1 MYFIIV
7 IYLSVIKLSLNLATK
22 DYHDQRS
29 LKIQFAPI
37 PKSAQVGICVIMMQL
52 LSIIISRLRA
62 MRKHLTFSLIHNHL
76 KNSVDGK
83 SSIFYRSF
91 RKYLVWLTLA
101 NLILLTNCNT
111 SIKNPG
117 PTKNLSVL
125 YQNVQGLIPV
135 SELKEENPLLNEN
148 KLLELQAYVYHHSPD
163 IVVLNETWLKS
174 TINDNEIFP
183 PESYKIF
190 RRDRSPESHPPDPN
204 NPIKFK
210 RNGGGVLIA
219 VKSSLDLTS
228 KRVNIECKAEVLTLE
243 ITLNNKTKLCLSTLY
258 RVGTLGARN
267 QQALQEYYSSLLKNR
282 KYSKMYIIGD
292 LNLPS
297 LSVTEWSTGQG
308 TQPLNQSFLDMF
320 NNMSFEQ
327 CIEQATHN
335 HGNLLDVLLT
345 NAPQSIA
352 RVSVGDENS
361 VCISDHFPIFFNVKA
376 NIRRKQAIKRE
387 IFNYK
392 KADWNSL
399 NRDLSNAPWHS
410 LLSSPDIE
418 VCWHNF
424 KSTLDNISKKHI
436 PVIKSKDG
444 FKPPWFDSDVHDIC
458 REKERIRLD
467 LKALKKKRDSTQ
479 TLLGPDPPS
488 LNIQQQQY
496 NEKLLRLELK
506 FQSTRREMKRLIR
519 SKMYSNFSDK
529 QSENAITK
537 KFWSYVKA
545 TSNSH
550 RIPEIVHYND
560 LFKSDFKGQADLFN
574 SFFYEQFSSQSNYE
588 IKINYNNLNQVH
600 FSVPDVKNILKNLDP
615 NKAPGPDQ
623 IHGKILKNC
632 ASALCTPLTLLFQSS
647 FYTCNIPNDWKTAN
661 VVPVYKKGSKNSVQ
675 NYRPISLTSL
685 IMKVYE
691 KVIAAELLKRVND
704 KINPRQHGFLPL
716 KSCES
721 QLLPFV
727 DQLARG
733 LNESSRI
740 DIVYFDFAKAFD
752 SVNHDIILEKLKNR
766 FGIDGFLLKFFVEYL
781 SGRKQRVVIG
791 NTYSDD
797 LNVASGVPQGSIL
810 GPLLFVLFIN
820 DIGNKVSSNSN
831 ILLYADDTKLYREIS
846 CVADSV
852 ILQDDIAVL
861 NNWAIENKM
870 KFHPDKCKVLS
881 VTLKKNDMPRFTYKL
896 GQTPLQYVQSE
907 KDLGISITPNLC
919 WTKHCNNLCS
929 KAKRNLGLLRRT
941 CSFVKNIRQRR
952 SLYLA
957 MIRSQ
962 FEHCSSVWAACSNTM
977 FETMESVQKRCI
989 KWILQEELDSYTPY
1003 MYVLKCKQLDILPLR
1018 SRLTL
1023 KDLKIF
1029 HSMIIG
1035 TFPSPL
1041 PNYLHFHKSN
1051 NRLRSSHLDNFSIV
1065 SDIKPRVTVN
1075 YNKSATDT
1083 VSSSLTQFSNSF
1095 YFRTMNA
1102 WNSLPLETKKL
1113 TSPSLFEQSVVA
1125 HLWNHLMP
1133 VEECIDQ
1140 AA

>member
-1 MYFIIV
+1 MI
-7 IYLSVIKLSLNLATK
+7 IYLSVIKM
-22 DYHDQRS
+22 S
-29 LKIQFAPI
+29 LKLETLHEYDLGSKKAYAAGALNFEINI
-37 PKSAQVGICVIMMQL
+37 LVMMVQL
-52 LSIIISRLRA
+52 LSTIILRLRS
-62 MRKHLTFSLIHNHL
+62 KHKRLTFSVLYNHI
-76 KNSVDGK
+76 KYSVDGK
-83 SSIFYRSF
+83 SSIFYRTF
-91 RKYLVWLTLA
+91 RNYLVWLALA
-101 NLILLTNCNT
+101 NLILLTNCN
-111 SIKNPG
+111 SSFKNPG

-135 SELKEENPLLNEN
+135 SELAEEHPLLNEN

-190 RRDRSPESHPPDPN
+190 RRDRSPDSHPPDPN
-204 NPIKFK
+204 NPNKFK

-228 KRVNIECKAEVLTLE
+228 KRVNIACKAEVLSLEFTLK
-243 ITLNNKTKLCLSTLY
+243 NNTKFCLSTLY
-258 RVGTLGARN
+258 RVGTLGTCN
-267 QQALQEYYSSLLKNR
+267 QQALQEYYSSLLRNR
-282 KYSKMYIIGD
+282 KFSKMYIIGD

-297 LSVTEWSTGQG
+297 LSVTEWNTGHG
-308 TQPLNQSFLDMF
+308 TQPLSQSFLDMF
-320 NNMSFEQ
+320 NNLSFEQ

-335 HGNLLDVLLT
+335 HGKMLDVLLT
-345 NAPQSIA
+345 NAPQSIT

-361 VCISDHFPIFFNVKA
+361 VCVSDHFPIFFDVKA

-387 IFNYK
+387 LFNYK
-392 KADWNSL
+392 KADWNNL

-410 LLSSPDIE
+410 LLSSSDVE

-424 KSTLDNISKKHI
+424 KVTLDNISRKHI

-444 FKPPWFDSDVHDIC
+444 FKPPWFDSDIYDIC
-458 REKERIRLD
+458 REKERIRLE
-467 LKALKKKRDSTQ
+467 LKALKKKRESMQSPLDQDS
-479 TLLGPDPPS
+479 P
-488 LNIQQQQY
+488 QQNVSREQFEA
-496 NEKLLRLELK
+496 EKFIRLELK

-574 SFFYEQFSSQSNYE
+574 SFFFEQFSSQSSYD
-588 IKINYNNLNQVH
+588 IKINYNMPNQVH
-600 FSVPDVKNILKNLDP
+600 FSVLDVKNILKNLDP

-632 ASALCTPLTLLFQSS
+632 AAALCLPLTLLFQSS

-675 NYRPISLTSL
+675 NYWPISLTSL

-691 KVIAAELLKRVND
+691 KVIATELLNRVSD

-733 LNESSRI
+733 LNKSSRI

-752 SVNHDIILEKLKNR
+752 SVNHDIILEKLENR

-820 DIGNKVSSNSN
+820 DIGDEVSDKSN
-831 ILLYADDTKLYREIS
+831 ILLYADDTKLYREILS
-846 CVADSV
+846 VADSET
-852 ILQDDIAVL
+852 LQSDITML
-861 NNWAIENKM
+861 NNWAMNNKM
-870 KFHPDKCKVLS
+870 KFHPDKCKVLT
-881 VTLKKNDMPRFTYKL
+881 VTLQRNDMNKYAYML
-896 GQTPLQYVQSE
+896 GQTPLQYEQYE
-907 KDLGISITPNLC
+907 KDLGINITSNLC
-919 WTKHCNNLCS
+919 WTKHCNYICS
-929 KAKRNLGLLRRT
+929 KAKQDLGLLRRT
-941 CSFVKNIRQRR
+941 CNFVKNTTQRR

-962 FEHCSSVWAACSNTM
+962 FEHCSSIWAACSHTM
-977 FETMESVQKRCI
+977 FENIESIQKRCI
-989 KWILQEELDSYTPY
+989 KWILQEELESYTPY
-1003 MYVLKCKQLDILPLR
+1003 MYFVKCKQLDLLPLK
-1018 SRLTL
+1018 SRLVL
-1023 KDLKIF
+1023 KDLKLF

-1051 NRLRSSHLDNFSIV
+1051 NRLRYSHLDDFSIV
-1065 SDIKPRVTVN
+1065 SDIKPRITVN
-1075 YNKSATDT
+1075 YNKSACSDT

-1095 YFRTMNA
+1095 YYRTMNS
-1102 WNSLPLETKKL
+1102 WNSLPLETRKL
-1113 TSPSLFEQSVVA
+1113 TSPSLFEQSVVKY
-1125 HLWNHLMP
+1125 LWDHLMP
-1133 VEECIDQ
+1133 AEE
-1140 AA
+1140 

>member
-1 MYFIIV
+1 MKF
-7 IYLSVIKLSLNLATK
+7 
-22 DYHDQRS
+22 
-29 LKIQFAPI
+29 
-37 PKSAQVGICVIMMQL
+37 
-52 LSIIISRLRA
+52 
-62 MRKHLTFSLIHNHL
+62 FS
-76 KNSVDGK
+76 
-83 SSIFYRSF
+83 
-91 RKYLVWLTLA
+91 
-101 NLILLTNCNT
+101 
-111 SIKNPG
+111 
-117 PTKNLSVL
+117 
-125 YQNVQGLIPV
+125 
-135 SELKEENPLLNEN
+135 
-148 KLLELQAYVYHHSPD
+148 
-163 IVVLNETWLKS
+163 
-174 TINDNEIFP
+174 

-204 NPIKFK
+204 NPKKFK
-210 RNGGGVLIA
+210 RNRGGVLIA
-219 VKSSLDLTS
+219 VKSSLELTS
-228 KRVNIECKAEVLTLE
+228 KRVNNECKAEVLSVELTLK
-243 ITLNNKTKLCLSTLY
+243 NNTKLCLSTLY
-258 RVGTLGARN
+258 RVGTLGTQN
-267 QQALQEYYSSLLKNR
+267 QQALQEYYSSLLRNR
-282 KYSKMYIIGD
+282 KYSKMYVIGD

-297 LSVTEWSTGQG
+297 LSRTEWSTGQG
-308 TQPLNQSFLDMF
+308 TQPLCQSFLDMF
-320 NNMSFEQ
+320 NNMNFEQ

-335 HGNLLDVLLT
+335 HGKILDVLLT

-361 VCISDHFPIFFNVKA
+361 VCASDHFPIFFNVKA

-387 IFNYK
+387 IFNFK
-392 KADWNSL
+392 KADWNDL

-424 KSTLDNISKKHI
+424 KLTLDNISKKHI

-444 FKPPWFDSDVHDIC
+444 FEPPWFDSEVYDLC
-458 REKERIRLD
+458 RDKERIRLD
-467 LKALKKKRDSTQ
+467 LKALKKKRDLTQ
-479 TLLGPDPPS
+479 TLLDQGPS
-488 LNIQQQQY
+488 SQKTQREQY
-496 NEKLLRLELK
+496 DKKLLRLELN

-550 RIPEIVHYND
+550 RIPEIVHNNGI
-560 LFKSDFKGQADLFN
+560 FKSDFKGQADLFN
-574 SFFYEQFSSQSNYE
+574 SFFFDQFSSESNYK
-588 IKINYNNLNQVH
+588 ININYNRPNQVH

-632 ASALCTPLTLLFQSS
+632 ANALCTPLTLLFQSS

-661 VVPVYKKGSKNSVQ
+661 VVPVYKKGSKNCVQ

-691 KVIAAELLKRVND
+691 KVIAAELLKRVNN

-727 DQLARG
+727 DQLARC

-766 FGIDGFLLKFFVEYL
+766 FEIDGFLLKFFVEYL

-791 NTYSDD
+791 NTFSDD

-820 DIGNKVSSNSN
+820 DIGDRVSSSSN
-831 ILLYADDTKLYREIS
+831 ILLYADDTKLYREIH
-846 CVADSV
+846 CVADSE
-852 ILQDDIAVL
+852 ILQADITAL
-861 NNWAIENKM
+861 NDWALENKM
-870 KFHPDKCKVLS
+870 KFHPDKCNVLT
-881 VTLKKNDMPRFTYKL
+881 VTLKKNDMDRFTYKL
-896 GQTPLQYVQSE
+896 GQTPLQFLQSE
-907 KDLGISITPNLC
+907 KDLGVNITSNLC
-919 WTKHCNNLCS
+919 WTNHCNNLCS
-929 KAKRNLGLLRRT
+929 KAKRNLGFLRRT
-941 CSFVKNIRQRR
+941 CSFVKNKTQRR

-962 FEHCSSVWAACSNTM
+962 FEHCSSVWAACSHTM
-977 FETMESVQKRCI
+977 FETMESIQKRCI
-989 KWILQEELDSYTPY
+989 KWILHEELESYTPY
-1003 MYVLKCKQLDILPLR
+1003 TYFMKCKQLDILPLK
-1018 SRLTL
+1018 SRLIL
-1023 KDLKIF
+1023 KDLKLF

-1041 PNYLHFHKSN
+1041 PNYLHLHQRN
-1051 NRLRSSHLDNFSIV
+1051 NRLRSSHLDDLSIV
-1065 SDIKPRVTVN
+1065 SDIKPCVTVN

-1083 VSSSLTQFSNSF
+1083 VSSSLAQFSNSY

-1102 WNSLPLETKKL
+1102 WNSLPLETRKI
-1113 TSPSLFEQSVVA
+1113 TSPSLFEQSVVKY
-1125 HLWNHLMP
+1125 LWNHLKP
-1133 VEECIDQ
+1133 AEE
-1140 AA
+1140 

>member
-1 MYFIIV
+1 MYFIII
-7 IYLSVIKLSLNLATK
+7 IYLSVIKLSLNLATQHG
-22 DYHDQRS
+22 DDQRS
-29 LKIQFAPI
+29 LKLHYART
-37 PKSAQVGICVIMMQL
+37 SNLAQVSILVIVVQL
-52 LSIIISRLRA
+52 LSIIIFRLRSKH
-62 MRKHLTFSLIHNHL
+62 KHLTLLAVYNHL
-76 KNSVDGK
+76 KYSVDGK

-91 RKYLVWLTLA
+91 RKYLVWLAIA
-101 NLILLTNCNT
+101 NLILLTNCN
-111 SIKNPG
+111 SSMKNPG
-117 PTKNLSVL
+117 PAKNLSVL

-135 SELKEENPLLNEN
+135 SELGEEHPTLNEN
-148 KLLELQAYVYHHSPD
+148 KLFELQAYVYHHSPD

-174 TINDNEIFP
+174 TVNDNEIFP

-190 RRDRSPESHPPDPN
+190 RRDRGPDSHPPDPN
-204 NPIKFK
+204 NPNRFK

-228 KRVNIECKAEVLTLE
+228 KRVNKECKAEVLSLELTLK
-243 ITLNNKTKLCLSTLY
+243 NNTKLCLSTVY
-258 RVGTLGARN
+258 RVGTLGTHN
-267 QQALQEYYSSLLKNR
+267 QQALQEYYSSLLRNR
-282 KYSKMYIIGD
+282 KYSKMFIIGD

-308 TQPLNQSFLDMF
+308 VQPLSQSFLDMF

-335 HGNLLDVLLT
+335 HGKMLDVLLT

-352 RVSVGDENS
+352 HVSVGDENS
-361 VCISDHFPIFFNVKA
+361 VCVSDHFPIFFNVKA
-376 NIRRKQAIKRE
+376 NIRRKQPIKRE

-399 NRDLSNAPWHS
+399 NRDLTNAPWHS

-424 KSTLDNISKKHI
+424 KLTLDNLSKKHI

-444 FKPPWFDSDVHDIC
+444 FKPPWFDSDVYDIC
-458 REKERIRLD
+458 RDKERIRLD
-467 LKALKKKRDSTQ
+467 LKALKKKRDSAQ
-479 TLLGPDPPS
+479 TILGQDFS
-488 LNIQQQQY
+488 SQNAQQEQY

-519 SKMYSNFSDK
+519 RKMYSNFSDK

-550 RIPEIVHYND
+550 RIPEIVHYNEIFKAD
-560 LFKSDFKGQADLFN
+560 LKGQADLFN
-574 SFFYEQFSSQSNYE
+574 SFFFEQFSSRSNYK
-588 IKINYNNLNQVH
+588 IKIDYNKPNQVH

-615 NKAPGPDQ
+615 NKAPGPDK

-691 KVIAAELLKRVND
+691 KVIAAELLKRVNE
-704 KINPRQHGFLPL
+704 KINSRQHGFLPL

-733 LNESSRI
+733 LNDSSRI

-752 SVNHDIILEKLKNR
+752 SVNHDIILEKLKIR

-781 SGRKQRVVIG
+781 SGRKQRVAIG

-820 DIGNKVSSNSN
+820 DIGDEVSSNSD
-831 ILLYADDTKLYREIS
+831 ILLYADDTKLYREIH

-852 ILQDDIAVL
+852 ALQADIAML
-861 NNWAIENKM
+861 NDWALENKM
-870 KFHPDKCKVLS
+870 KFHPDKCKVLT

-896 GQTPLQYVQSE
+896 GHTPLQYVQSE
-907 KDLGISITPNLC
+907 KDLGVTITSNLC
-919 WTKHCNNLCS
+919 WTKHGNNLCS

-941 CSFVKNIRQRR
+941 CSFVKNTRQRR

-977 FETMESVQKRCI
+977 LETMESIQKRCV
-989 KWILQEELDSYTPY
+989 KWILHEELESYTPY
-1003 MYVLKCKQLDILPLR
+1003 MYLIKCKQLDVLPLK
-1018 SRLTL
+1018 SRLVL
-1023 KDLKIF
+1023 KDLKLF

-1035 TFPSPL
+1035 TFPLPL
-1041 PNYLHFHKSN
+1041 PNYLHFHKSS

-1065 SDIKPRVTVN
+1065 SDIKPRITVN

-1083 VSSSLTQFSNSF
+1083 VSSSFTQFSNSF

-1102 WNSLPLETKKL
+1102 WNSLPLETRKI
-1113 TSPSLFEQSVVA
+1113 TSPSLFEQSVVK
-1125 HLWNHLMP
+1125 HLWNHVMP
-1133 VEECIDQ
+1133 VEE
-1140 AA
+1140 